1 TPSVLDNDE
10 LNGGPIDPSEVT
22 LTPGTAVDEDGHPVT
37 GIVMNPDGTVTIS
50 PEAPSGTYKYPYTI
64 CEILNPDNCS
74 TAMVTVVVETAVQPP
89 TTIPAERVASPE
101 TPVSI
106 PVGEVVT
113 PGTDGSP
120 TVTFP
125 NTPDGFEVT
134 IDGTG
139 NIIITAGPN
148 APAGVPVE
156 IPFEVEDEHGNKVP
170 GVITI
175 TVEFG
180 LEADDDA
187 VEVQS
192 GGSATISVLSNDVA
206 GSSPIAPTSIRIVSQ
221 PTNGTVTVNPDGTIT
236 YNSKLGFTGTDT
248 YTYEVA
254 DENGYLS

>member
-1 TPSVLDNDE
+1 
-10 LNGGPIDPSEVT
+10 
-22 LTPGTAVDEDGHPVT
+22 
-37 GIVMNPDGTVTIS
+37 
-50 PEAPSGTYKYPYTI
+50 
-64 CEILNPDNCS
+64 
-74 TAMVTVVVETAVQPP
+74 

-192 GGSATISVLSNDVA
+192 GGSTTISVLSNDVA

-254 DENGYLS
+254 DENGYLSTATVMVTVTPRPLKIPNVFTPNGDGRNDRFEIIGSEGFDRIEVTVINRWGNEVYRSDNYQNDWSGQGLTEGTYYY